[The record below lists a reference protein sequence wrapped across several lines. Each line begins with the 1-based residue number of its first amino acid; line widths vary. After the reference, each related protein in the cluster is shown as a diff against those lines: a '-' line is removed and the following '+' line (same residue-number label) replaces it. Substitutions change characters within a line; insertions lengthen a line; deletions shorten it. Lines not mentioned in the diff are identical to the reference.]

1 MLAKEADAVD
11 DVVFAQFEFDGF
23 RPSVQSHDC
32 DRGFMPASPPRA
44 VNAALSSIPVFRQSF
59 PAPSG
64 RGGDDDATQKLRIS
78 GMYVY
83 HAVATRL
90 KCNMILAV
98 GKPEQ
103 KIGKRAM
110 TKTSTSG
117 SICLRRLVS
126 GIPEKERQRGVND

>member
-32 DRGFMPASPPRA
+32 DRGFMPARRA
-44 VNAALSSIPVFRQSF
+44 AAISAALSIPVFRQSF

-78 GMYVY
+78 GMLPRCREAFQVQSDSDG
-83 HAVATRL
+83 R
-90 KCNMILAV
+90 
-98 GKPEQ
+98 
-103 KIGKRAM
+103 
-110 TKTSTSG
+110 
-117 SICLRRLVS
+117 
-126 GIPEKERQRGVND
+126 